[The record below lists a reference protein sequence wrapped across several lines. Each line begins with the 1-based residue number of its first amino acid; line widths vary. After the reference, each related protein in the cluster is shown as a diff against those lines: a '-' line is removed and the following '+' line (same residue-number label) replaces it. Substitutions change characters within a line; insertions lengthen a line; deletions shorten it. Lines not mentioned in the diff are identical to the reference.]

1 VDSGVTD
8 VPQNDKLMKGY
19 KLPNGRIV
27 KPILV
32 KHLNRL
38 RIPTLFPYLLE
49 DICKITGIEIVDF
62 LSSNPWDFSDELIE
76 VIARNPKI
84 SRKIHLPVQSGSNN
98 VLKRMNRWYTA
109 EQYLALILKLK
120 SKISKLRISTD
131 IIVGFCEE
139 SEKEFQETVDLVKRA
154 GFYKAYIAM
163 YSDRPMTA
171 AHKAF
176 KDNVEHK
183 IKKERFEILEKLINI
198 PNLKDPEFKN

>member
-1 VDSGVTD
+1 
-8 VPQNDKLMKGY
+8 
-19 KLPNGRIV
+19 
-27 KPILV
+27 
-32 KHLNRL
+32 
-38 RIPTLFPYLLE
+38 
-49 DICKITGIEIVDF
+49 
-62 LSSNPWDFSDELIE
+62 
-76 VIARNPKI
+76 
-84 SRKIHLPVQSGSNN
+84 
-98 VLKRMNRWYTA
+98 MNRWYTA